1 MRSFFVLAALALVA
15 CGGAPSEN
23 SNDTADE
30 LKGPGKLATDQRVPE
45 LGKDVKIVRT
55 SRVDITDALADDMIE
70 AKFELGDD
78 QKLSLSLYPVK
89 DMTLDAERN
98 VFQELSFNPTL
109 VQPEKSLDT
118 FTDQEHLTRSARD
131 LTLMQLSSVSLAD
144 VVWDASWEGQV
155 YWAIPT
161 IRQGRAGFGV
171 YVLRCDDQIR
181 YHFVD
186 GEGASFRTAGHPT
199 DLGPGPGA
207 KATDARTPELDG
219 DPSIALKSKITMS
232 QALAQLEPKY
242 GPMIEAKF
250 EIGDDGNLSLSL
262 YPTGKGIDVDAE
274 RNTFFELA
282 GDPTAAS
289 FAPELSEFVVPD
301 AEHLT
306 RSARDLTLVQTA
318 GIGLRGAV
326 QAVEKT
332 MPGGFVYWAIP
343 TIRDTR
349 AGYGIYVYGTDK
361 KSHYFFI
368 SG

>member
-1 MRSFFVLAALALVA
+1 MRSFFVLAALALVV

-23 SNDTADE
+23 SNDIADE

-161 IRQGRAGFGV
+161 IRQGRAGF
-171 YVLRCDDQIR
+171 
-181 YHFVD
+181 
-186 GEGASFRTAGHPT
+186 
-199 DLGPGPGA
+199 
-207 KATDARTPELDG
+207 
-219 DPSIALKSKITMS
+219 
-232 QALAQLEPKY
+232 
-242 GPMIEAKF
+242 
-250 EIGDDGNLSLSL
+250 
-262 YPTGKGIDVDAE
+262 
-274 RNTFFELA
+274 
-282 GDPTAAS
+282 
-289 FAPELSEFVVPD
+289 
-301 AEHLT
+301 
-306 RSARDLTLVQTA
+306 
-318 GIGLRGAV
+318 
-326 QAVEKT
+326 
-332 MPGGFVYWAIP
+332 
-343 TIRDTR
+343 
-349 AGYGIYVYGTDK
+349 
-361 KSHYFFI
+361 
-368 SG
+368 